1 MATTMVDHIRNPVW
15 GQTLRAKVAESGL
28 SQRAFA
34 ERHGFVSRTFNSW
47 CNGRWPGEKTAREV
61 AKALG
66 IEYAALISDRIISV
80 DADLLKTVVTV
91 VDERTSGIALSSE
104 IRARLYYL
112 AYEHLAIHQSRQE
125 LSRHV
130 NHLLELSAR

>member
-1 MATTMVDHIRNPVW
+1 MPFAMVDHTRNPIW

-47 CNGRWPGEKTAREV
+47 CNGRWPGEKQAREV

-66 IEYAALISDRIISV
+66 IDYAALVSDRRGSFASSAMQSCSV
-80 DADLLKTVVTV
+80 VILGFSWFFGSIAQRRNPTT
-91 VDERTSGIALSSE
+91 GIFLT
-104 IRARLYYL
+104 
-112 AYEHLAIHQSRQE
+112 Q
-125 LSRHV
+125 
-130 NHLLELSAR
+130 